1 MIQPTVLKSSN
12 SQVSVKKILLNKMCT
27 KYVQQ
32 YHVIKLM
39 N

>member
-1 MIQPTVLKSSN
+1 MIQSTVLKRSN
-12 SQVSVKKILLNKMCT
+12 SQVSVKKILSNKMCT
-27 KYVQQ
+27 KCVQQ